1 MATKDEF
8 LPTRA
13 TAMTSKNFE
22 ELTVEEVGAWLVS
35 VRLNNAFAEGFAE
48 QQLDGSCLMDAE
60 EDDFDRSGEPILVI
74 QYARTQPDANV
85 YSVYRFFEGS

>member
-1 MATKDEF
+1 
-8 LPTRA
+8 
-13 TAMTSKNFE
+13 MTSKNFE

-48 QQLDGSCLMDAE
+48 MQLEGSDLMDAT
-60 EDDFDRSGEPILVI
+60 EDDFDHSGEPILVI
-74 QYARTQPDANV
+74 QYTCTRTQPDANV